1 MPRDWVNV
9 SRLVSRRNWA
19 AIFEPLLFVE
29 SVNQTEQRVE
39 EIDEMTVARERI
51 RMLIAVVF
59 IIFYVLSYLRALYE
73 TF

>member
-1 MPRDWVNV
+1 M
-9 SRLVSRRNWA
+9 
-19 AIFEPLLFVE
+19 E